1 METIVVKDNKIN
13 RMVTEYDLTSVDVKR
28 FDYGRQRFN
37 TFMIGLTLL
46 AGIIGSHL
54 FGGATEYVSEKF
66 NYRDRIVSQWEKNR
80 SLYTSLGKIFS
91 KTQENYVA
99 TFYNSHY
106 KNPIRFI
113 YFIHTAW
120 LIPFL
125 ILLIWRAPM
134 PIRFDRK
141 HQLIY
146 TWHRGKFYS
155 ATPEQLDSKSVQAD
169 YIESSSATGPL
180 QISLFTKGSTKAT
193 RFRLGAY
200 PAFYGQ
206 SNELQSWL
214 EDYMRYIASSEA
226 FIKGSNT
233 WIEKC
238 PRQAKKLPQDEIDQ
252 ALAE

>member
-1 METIVVKDNKIN
+1 MKDNILN

-46 AGIIGSHL
+46 AAIIGSHF
-54 FGGATEYVSEKF
+54 FGGATEYVTEKLDY
-66 NYRDRIVSQWEKNR
+66 NDRIISQWEGNL
-80 SLYTSLGKIFS
+80 SLYKRLGKKYMEKLPAYYSLQFES
-91 KTQENYVA
+91 Y
-99 TFYNSHY
+99 Y

-180 QISLFTKGSTKAT
+180 QISLFTKGSTKAK

-238 PRQAKKLPQDEIDQ
+238 PRQAKKLPQGEIDQ

>member
-1 METIVVKDNKIN
+1 METIAVKDNKLSKMI
-13 RMVTEYDLTSVDVKR
+13 TEYDLTSVDVKR

-46 AGIIGSHL
+46 AAIIGSHM
-54 FGGATEYVSEKF
+54 FGGATEYVTKKLDYE
-66 NYRDRIVSQWEKNR
+66 NRILKQYLFWKSGYESQGEVYPR
-80 SLYTSLGKIFS
+80 RQEEYFSTLYS
-91 KTQENYVA
+91 
-99 TFYNSHY
+99 SHY

-180 QISLFTKGSTKAT
+180 QISLFTKGSTEAK